1 MDREELLE
9 DWRTLALDIEHQ
21 VENAVIGQPDTIRLI
36 NVALFARGHVLL
48 EGGVG
53 VGKTTILRAFARA
66 IGGDFE
72 RVEGTIDL
80 MPGDLVYHTYVD
92 AEGKPRIEPGP
103 LIKHGER
110 LATFFFNEINRARP
124 QVQSLLLRAM
134 AERSVFAFDREYRF
148 PHMTV
153 FADRNK
159 VEKEETFELASAAR
173 DRFMFE
179 LNMSTPDD
187 APARRALVFDPD
199 FHDTEA
205 LLARVS
211 TDVLPW
217 QRLNAIGASI
227 QRTIHASEA
236 IERYALDIWRAT
248 ENPLQF
254 DITLDDV
261 DMQRLILAGASP
273 RGMSA
278 LLRAARVV
286 AWLDGRTY
294 LTPEDIHRVL
304 LPTLGHRVYF
314 TPIYELRRQE
324 LADALIAQIVSRI
337 AAP

>member
-1 MDREELLE
+1 MSSGEQLQ
-9 DWRTLALDIEHQ
+9 DWRLHALQIENE
-21 VENAVIGQPDTIRLI
+21 VAKVVIGQQHTLRLI

-53 VGKTTILRAFARA
+53 VGKTTVLRAFARVV
-66 IGGDFE
+66 GGEFE

-92 AEGKPRIEPGP
+92 ADGKPRIDPGP
-103 LIKHGER
+103 LLRHGEQ
-110 LATFFFNEINRARP
+110 LTTFFFNEINRARP

-134 AERSVFAFDREYRF
+134 AERSVWAFDREYRF

-173 DRFMFE
+173 DRFLFE
-179 LNMSTPDD
+179 LSMPTP
-187 APARRALVFDPD
+187 AEPEIRRTLVFDTM
-199 FHDTEA
+199 FHD
-205 LLARVS
+205 V
-211 TDVLPW
+211 DVLLSKLVPTSLPW
-217 QRLNAIGASI
+217 EQLNRIGAAI
-227 QRTIHASEA
+227 QQDVQASET

-248 ENPLQF
+248 ETPLQYG
-254 DITLDDV
+254 ITLDGV
-261 DMQRLILAGASP
+261 DMQQLILAGASP

-286 AWLDGRTY
+286 AWLAGRSH
-294 LTPEDIHRVL
+294 LVPEDIHEVL
-304 LPTLGHRVYF
+304 MPALGHRVFF

-324 LADALIAQIVSRI
+324 LAEALIAQIMAKV
-337 AAP
+337 AVP